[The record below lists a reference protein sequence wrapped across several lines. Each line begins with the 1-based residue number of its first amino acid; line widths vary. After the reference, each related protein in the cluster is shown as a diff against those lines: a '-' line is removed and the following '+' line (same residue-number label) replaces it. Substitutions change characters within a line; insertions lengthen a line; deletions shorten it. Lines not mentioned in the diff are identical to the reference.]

1 MIIRR
6 ILITLITA
14 FAVMNCSATKE
25 SERQISEDAARG
37 KYAEDPHSF
46 ARPWEAVVTHL
57 SLDLTVNFDEKIL
70 HGRASLSIE
79 VMPGVRQL
87 HLDGGDLIIERVT
100 LGEDEIPAEFTLG
113 EDIELLG
120 RPLII
125 EIQSQT
131 EAVNIYYATIPQSGA
146 LDWVAPAHT
155 IGGKHPFLY
164 TQSQPIF
171 ARRWIPLQDTP
182 AVRFT
187 YEARVTVPPELMAV
201 MSAAN
206 PTRKNPEGVYEFVM
220 PQAIPSYLMAMGVG
234 NLEFREMGRRTGIYA
249 EPELIEAAAYEF
261 ADTEKMMLKGEEMY
275 GPYRWERYDLLVLPP
290 SFPWGGMENPR
301 LTFLTP
307 TVIVGDRSL
316 VSLIAHELAHSWSGN
331 LVTNASWDD
340 IWLNEGFT
348 TYLEGRIMEEVFGSE
363 YEQMLSVLD
372 RGDLLKEIKELGVE
386 SPDTHLK
393 INLKGR
399 DPDDGFTDIPYLKG
413 KFFLITIERVV
424 GREKWDAFLK
434 TYFEKYAFKS
444 ITTEGFMDYLNANLL
459 SSDKS
464 IADSVNASAWVYS
477 PGIPGNFPLVRSGEL
492 ESVNRSASMWSEGGM
507 AADVNTDGWTTH
519 HWLKFLRSLPREN
532 EISRMKDL
540 DSTFGLTKSG
550 NPEILV
556 EWLVISITSRYE
568 PAYPV
573 LENFLLTV
581 GRRKLLKPLYTKMA
595 ETPEGLATA
604 QEIYE
609 RARLKYHHS
618 TKLTIAKILG
628 LEEMQ

>member
-1 MIIRR
+1 M
-6 ILITLITA
+6 LLTA
-14 FAVMNCSATKE
+14 LNCSSTKQAKQE
-25 SERQISEDAARG
+25 ISEDEARG
-37 KYAEDPHSF
+37 KYAEDPYSF
-46 ARPWEAVVTHL
+46 ARPSKALVTHL
-57 SLDLTVNFDEKIL
+57 SLDLTVNFDEKTL
-70 HGRASLSIE
+70 SGRASLSIAAK
-79 VMPGVRQL
+79 PGVRQL
-87 HLDGGDLIIERVT
+87 HLDGGDLVIERVS
-100 LGEDEIPAEFTLG
+100 LGTDEVPAEFELG

-125 EIQSQT
+125 EIQPRT
-131 EAVNIYYATIPQSGA
+131 EVVNIYYSTIPQSGA
-146 LDWVAPAHT
+146 LDWVAPAQT
-155 IGGKHPFLY
+155 AGGTYPFLY

-187 YEARVTVPPELMAV
+187 YDARVTAPPEFMVV

-220 PQAIPSYLMAMGVG
+220 PQAIPSYLLAMGVG
-234 NLEFREMGRRTGIYA
+234 NLEFREMGPRTGIYA
-249 EPELIEAAAYEF
+249 EPELIDAAAYEF
-261 ADTEKMMLKGEEMY
+261 ADTEEMMLKVEEMY

-316 VSLIAHELAHSWSGN
+316 VALIAHELAHSWSGN

-372 RGDLLKEIKELGVE
+372 RGDLMREIEELGVE

-393 INLKGR
+393 LNLNGR

-413 KFFLITIERVV
+413 KFFLTTIERAV

-434 TYFEKYAFKS
+434 AYFDKYAFKS
-444 ITTEGFMDYLNANLL
+444 MTTEDFMEYLNANLL

-464 IADSVNASAWVYS
+464 IANSVNASAWVYS
-477 PGIPGNFPLVRSGEL
+477 PGIPGNFPLVISGEL
-492 ESVNRSASMWSEGGM
+492 ESVNMSASKWSEGGI
-507 AADVNTDGWTTH
+507 AAEINTDGWTTH
-519 HWLKFLRSLPREN
+519 HWLKFLRSLPGEN
-532 EISRMKDL
+532 DRSRMEDL
-540 DSTFGLTKSG
+540 DNTFELTKTG

-556 EWLVISITSRYE
+556 EWLLISIKSKYE

-573 LENFLLTV
+573 LEDFLISV

-604 QEIYE
+604 QGIYE

-628 LEEMQ
+628 LEEIQ

>member
-6 ILITLITA
+6 ILMTLIMA
-14 FAVMNCSATKE
+14 FTIMNCSTTKE
-25 SERQISEDAARG
+25 ATLQTSEDEALG
-37 KYAEDPHSF
+37 KYAKDPYSF
-46 ARPWEAVVTHL
+46 ARPWEALVTHI
-57 SLDLTVNFDEKIL
+57 SLDLTVNFDEKTL
-70 HGRASLSIE
+70 TGRASLSIDTE
-79 VMPGVRQL
+79 AGVRQL
-87 HLDGGDLIIERVT
+87 HLDGGDLVIERIT
-100 LGEDEIPAEFTLG
+100 LGTDEVPTEFELG
-113 EDIELLG
+113 EDIKLLG

-125 EIQSQT
+125 EILPQT
-131 EAVNIYYATIPQSGA
+131 EVVNIYYSTIPQSGA
-146 LDWVAPAHT
+146 LDWVAPAQT
-155 IGGKHPFLY
+155 AGGRYPFLY

-171 ARRWIPLQDTP
+171 ARRWVPLQDSP

-187 YEARVTVPPELMAV
+187 YDARVTAPPEFMVV

-206 PTRKNPEGVYEFVM
+206 PTRKNSEGVYEFVM
-220 PQAIPSYLMAMGVG
+220 PQAIPSYLLAMGVG
-234 NLEFREMGRRTGIYA
+234 NLEFREMGPRTGIYA
-249 EPELIEAAAYEF
+249 EPELIDAAAYEF
-261 ADTEKMMLKGEEMY
+261 ADTEEMMLKVEEMY
-275 GPYRWERYDLLVLPP
+275 GPYRWERFDLLVLPP

-307 TVIVGDRSL
+307 TVLVGDRSL

-372 RGDLLKEIKELGVE
+372 RGDLLKEIEKLGVE

-393 INLKGR
+393 INLNGR
-399 DPDDGFTDIPYLKG
+399 DPDEGFTDIPYLKG
-413 KFFLITIERVV
+413 KFFLTTIERVV

-434 TYFEKYAFKS
+434 TYFDKHAFKS
-444 ITTEGFMDYLNANLL
+444 ITTEEFMEYLNANLL

-492 ESVNRSASMWSEGGM
+492 ESVNLNASMWSEGGM
-507 AADVNTDGWTTH
+507 AADINTDGWTTH
-519 HWLKFLRSLPREN
+519 HWLKFLRSLPKEN
-532 EISRMKDL
+532 DISRMEDL
-540 DSTFGLTKSG
+540 DNTFGLTKSG
-550 NPEILV
+550 NPVILV
-556 EWLVISITSRYE
+556 EWLLISIKSKYE

-573 LENFLLTV
+573 LENFLMNV

-595 ETPEGLATA
+595 ETPESLATA
-604 QEIYE
+604 QGIYE
-609 RARLKYHHS
+609 RARPKYHHS

-628 LEEMQ
+628 LQEMQ

>member
-6 ILITLITA
+6 ILITLIIA
-14 FAVMNCSATKE
+14 IAAMNCSTTKE
-25 SERQISEDAARG
+25 AAKHVSEDEASG
-37 KYAEDPHSF
+37 KYAGDPYSF
-46 ARPWEAVVTHL
+46 SRPSEALVTHL

-70 HGRASLSIE
+70 SGRASLSID
-79 VMPGVRQL
+79 VMPGVRRL
-87 HLDGGDLIIERVT
+87 HLDGGDLVIERIT
-100 LGEDEIPAEFTLG
+100 LGTDEIPTEFELG

-120 RPLII
+120 KHLIV
-125 EIQSQT
+125 EIQPQT
-131 EAVNIYYATIPQSGA
+131 EVVNIYYSTIPQSGA
-146 LDWVAPAHT
+146 LDWVAPAQT
-155 IGGKHPFLY
+155 AGGTYPFLY
-164 TQSQPIF
+164 TQSQAIF
-171 ARRWIPLQDTP
+171 ARRWVPLQDTP

-187 YEARVTVPPELMAV
+187 YDARVTAPPELMV
-201 MSAAN
+201 LMSASN
-206 PTRKNPEGVYEFVM
+206 PTRKTPEGVYEFVM
-220 PQAIPSYLMAMGVG
+220 PQAIPSYLLAMGVG
-234 NLEFREMGRRTGIYA
+234 NLEFREMGPRTGIYA
-249 EPELIEAAAYEF
+249 EPELIDAAAYEF
-261 ADTEKMMLKGEEMY
+261 ADTEEMMLKVEEMY

-372 RGDLLKEIKELGVE
+372 RGDLLKEIEELGAE

-393 INLKGR
+393 LNLEGR

-413 KFFLITIERVV
+413 KFFLIMIERAV

-434 TYFEKYAFKS
+434 TYFDKYAFKS
-444 ITTEGFMDYLNANLL
+444 MTTEGFMDYLNTNLL
-459 SSDKS
+459 SSNKS
-464 IADSVNASAWVYS
+464 IADSIDASSWVYS

-492 ESVNRSASMWSEGGM
+492 ESVNMSASIWSEGGM
-507 AADVNTDGWTTH
+507 AADINTDGWTTH
-519 HWLKFLRSLPREN
+519 HWLKFLRSLPKEN
-532 EISRMKDL
+532 DLSRMEDL
-540 DSTFGLTKSG
+540 DNAFGLTKSG

-556 EWLVISITSRYE
+556 EWLSISIKSNYE

-573 LENFLLTV
+573 LEDFLMSV

-595 ETPEGLATA
+595 ETPEGLVTA
-604 QEIYE
+604 RGIYE
-609 RARLKYHHS
+609 RAEPMYHHS

-628 LEEMQ
+628 LEEMH

>member
-6 ILITLITA
+6 IFITLIIA
-14 FAVMNCSATKE
+14 FAAMNCSTTKE
-25 SERQISEDAARG
+25 AAKHVSEDEASG
-37 KYAEDPHSF
+37 KYAGDPYSF
-46 ARPWEAVVTHL
+46 SRPSEALVTHL

-70 HGRASLSIE
+70 SGRASLSID
-79 VMPGVRQL
+79 VMPGVRRL
-87 HLDGGDLIIERVT
+87 HLDGGDLVIERIT
-100 LGEDEIPAEFTLG
+100 LGTDEIPTEFELG

-120 RPLII
+120 KHLIV
-125 EIQSQT
+125 EIQPQT
-131 EAVNIYYATIPQSGA
+131 EVVNIYYSTIPESGA
-146 LDWVAPAHT
+146 LDWVAPAQT
-155 IGGKHPFLY
+155 AGGTYPFLY
-164 TQSQPIF
+164 TQSQAIF
-171 ARRWIPLQDTP
+171 ARRWVPLQDTP

-187 YEARVTVPPELMAV
+187 YDARVTAPPELMVV
-201 MSAAN
+201 MSASN

-220 PQAIPSYLMAMGVG
+220 PQAIPSYLLAMGVG
-234 NLEFREMGRRTGIYA
+234 NLEFREIGPRTGIYA
-249 EPELIEAAAYEF
+249 EPELIDAAAYEF
-261 ADTEKMMLKGEEMY
+261 ADTEEMMLKVEEMY

-372 RGDLLKEIKELGVE
+372 RGDLLKEIEELGAE

-393 INLKGR
+393 LNLEGR

-413 KFFLITIERVV
+413 KFFLIMIERAV

-434 TYFEKYAFKS
+434 TYFDKYAFKS
-444 ITTEGFMDYLNANLL
+444 MTTEGFMDYLNTNLL

-464 IADSVNASAWVYS
+464 IADSIDAPSWVYS
-477 PGIPGNFPLVRSGEL
+477 PGIPGNFPLVRSAEL
-492 ESVNRSASMWSEGGM
+492 ESVNISASIWSEGGM
-507 AADVNTDGWTTH
+507 AADINTDGWTTH
-519 HWLKFLRSLPREN
+519 HWLKFLRSLPKEN
-532 EISRMKDL
+532 DLSRMEDL
-540 DSTFGLTKSG
+540 DNAFGLTKSG

-556 EWLVISITSRYE
+556 EWLLISIKSDYE
-568 PAYPV
+568 PAYLV
-573 LENFLLTV
+573 LEDFLMSV

-595 ETPEGLATA
+595 ETPEGLVTA
-604 QEIYE
+604 RGIYE
-609 RARLKYHHS
+609 RAEPMYHHS

>member
-1 MIIRR
+1 LIIRR

-14 FAVMNCSATKE
+14 FTAINCST
-25 SERQISEDAARG
+25 SRVPTLQISEDEARG
-37 KYAEDPHSF
+37 KYAEDPYSF
-46 ARPWEAVVTHL
+46 ARPWEALVTHL
-57 SLDLTVNFDEKIL
+57 SLDLTVNFDEKTL
-70 HGRASLSIE
+70 TGRASLSIAAK
-79 VMPGVRQL
+79 PGIRQL
-87 HLDGGDLIIERVT
+87 HLDGGDLVIERIT
-100 LGEDEIPAEFTLG
+100 LGTDEVPTEFELG

-125 EIQSQT
+125 KILPQT
-131 EAVNIYYATIPQSGA
+131 EVVNIYYSTIPQSGA
-146 LDWVAPAHT
+146 LDWVAPAQT
-155 IGGKHPFLY
+155 AGGTYPFLY

-171 ARRWIPLQDTP
+171 ARRWVPLQDSP

-187 YEARVTVPPELMAV
+187 YDARVTSPPELMV
-201 MSAAN
+201 LMSASN
-206 PTRKNPEGVYEFVM
+206 PTRKNLDGVYEFVM
-220 PQAIPSYLMAMGVG
+220 PQAIPSYLLAMGVG
-234 NLEFREMGRRTGIYA
+234 NLEFREIGPRTGIYA
-249 EPELIEAAAYEF
+249 EPEMIDAAAYEF
-261 ADTEKMMLKGEEMY
+261 ADTEEMMLKVEEMY

-316 VSLIAHELAHSWSGN
+316 VALIAHELAHSWSGN

-372 RGDLLKEIKELGVE
+372 RGKLLKEIEELGVE

-393 INLKGR
+393 LNLMGR
-399 DPDDGFTDIPYLKG
+399 DPEDGFTDIPYLKG
-413 KFFLITIERVV
+413 KFFLTTIERVV

-434 TYFEKYAFKS
+434 TYFDKHAFKS
-444 ITTEGFMDYLNANLL
+444 ITTEEFMEYLNANLL

-492 ESVNRSASMWSEGGM
+492 ESVDMSASMWSEGGM
-507 AADVNTDGWTTH
+507 AADINTDGWTTH
-519 HWLKFLRSLPREN
+519 HWLKFLRSLPKEN
-532 EISRMKDL
+532 DISRMEDL
-540 DSTFGLTKSG
+540 DNTFGLTKSG
-550 NPEILV
+550 NPVILV
-556 EWLVISITSRYE
+556 EWLLISIKSKYE

-573 LENFLLTV
+573 LEDFLMSI

-595 ETPEGLATA
+595 ETSEGLATA
-604 QEIYE
+604 RRIYE
-609 RARLKYHHS
+609 IAKPKYHHS